1 MLSGTPSTIIHTRG
15 IILPKE
21 DQLPY
26 HTKELGGGIVMGWE
40 WQETNRPPAN
50 KHKVNQINIVRECTA
65 DSLHKPM
72 LSRKS

>member
-1 MLSGTPSTIIHTRG
+1 MLSGTPSTIIYTRG
-15 IILPKE
+15 IILPEE

-26 HTKELGGGIVMGWE
+26 HRKELGGGIGTDWE
-40 WQETNRPPAN
+40 WQEANSPPAN
-50 KHKVNQINIVRECTA
+50 KHKVNQINIVRECIA